1 MNEHGK
7 VCSRPI
13 SRSVA
18 LVLWTALVG
27 GAFAI
32 SMMVLPRAGNNFEQ
46 IGVALPALTTAI
58 LAAGQWMLSYW
69 YAALG
74 GYLLG
79 VVVIGARALDRFMS
93 GVIALLSLAT
103 AGMAVGV
110 AAGILIPLYNLSQ
123 AVG

>member
-46 IGVALPALTTAI
+46 TGVALPALTVAI
-58 LAAGQWMLSYW
+58 LTGGQLMLSYW

-103 AGMAVGV
+103 AGMAVAV